1 MALRQS
7 SKINTAFSMSS
18 MTDIIF
24 LLLLFF
30 MITSTLIAP
39 NALKL
44 MLPESNN
51 QTAEKAITTVSIT
64 ADLKYYVNI
73 NGKLTRVSFAEIE
86 SALQRSI
93 GDQPEPYI
101 ALHADKTVPFDE
113 VVKIMNIARRNQFKL
128 IVATAP
134 EK

>member
-1 MALRQS
+1 
-7 SKINTAFSMSS
+7 